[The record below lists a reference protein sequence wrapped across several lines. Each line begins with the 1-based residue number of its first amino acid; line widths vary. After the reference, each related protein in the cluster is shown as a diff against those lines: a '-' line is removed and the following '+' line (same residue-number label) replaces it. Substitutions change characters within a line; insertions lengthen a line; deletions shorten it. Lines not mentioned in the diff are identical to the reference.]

1 MTDDLPFA
9 QIKGDLIAGSYQY
22 EVAVRYATGEDIKF
36 TSKHTLADPPFTE
49 NSVTNFTWITDDC
62 FSVDISFVKHM
73 RLYYGAMVDDPMN
86 DRFYFVR
93 YDDTDNGVNDP
104 TWKLASMKEIV

>member
-1 MTDDLPFA
+1 MNKIYNCNLS
-9 QIKGDLIAGSYQY
+9 GCLEY
-22 EVAVRYATGEDIKF
+22 
-36 TSKHTLADPPFTE
+36 
-49 NSVTNFTWITDDC
+49 C

-73 RLYYGAMVDDPMN
+73 RLYYGARVDDPMN

-104 TWKLASMKEIV
+104 TWKLAGMKEIV